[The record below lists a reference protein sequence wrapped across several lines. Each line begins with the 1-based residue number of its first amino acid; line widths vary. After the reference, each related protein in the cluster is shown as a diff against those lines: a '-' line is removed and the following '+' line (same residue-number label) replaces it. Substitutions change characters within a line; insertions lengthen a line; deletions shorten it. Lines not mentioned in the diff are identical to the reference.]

1 MKRMWFDLCFYIGT
15 IALGGLRREND
26 VAEEDQEDFEEDHA
40 RASSKKIDWT
50 AFQTPLRPHQFGP
63 VPRSSKEVGK
73 GLVMEQLQKACQ
85 TSVEAL
91 RESKMAAREDR
102 EKQNVLYY

>member
-50 AFQTPLRPHQFGP
+50 AFQTPLRPSLISSALFH
-63 VPRSSKEVGK
+63 VPLKKWERVW
-73 GLVMEQLQKACQ
+73 
-85 TSVEAL
+85 
-91 RESKMAAREDR
+91 
-102 EKQNVLYY
+102 